1 MRQQSFGQTLK
12 VRLSLSGTWFN
23 LGPGW
28 AAMAGL
34 LAMGSLSFSPAVLL
48 QLAGLWLLVD
58 PLLGTLWDLAVN
70 QEVWRKAIQ
79 AKLPAP
85 RQRGF
90 SFPYAQPGS
99 LAGRLVLRLRRYH
112 GWWQDSYWLAFSS
125 ELITFGLGLLLALLI
140 ALLLGGWILG
150 LTLIAVALVLKAGV
164 TASTLTGSNSSHWQ
178 ALVQGLLPWLM
189 GLVLGGGP
197 TLLTGAIAVAYS
209 MVYLG
214 LLRTLGGHPPRAT
227 WLFWGGQ
234 LAAGLLL
241 LGLRLLPVAAVLAGL
256 LIAQR
261 LLKNRFPAAWLSKV
275 QPYLVAGMLSTAGA
289 VGYLL

>member
-12 VRLSLSGTWFN
+12 VCLSLSGTWFN

-34 LAMGSLSFSPAVLL
+34 LAMGSLSLSPAALL

-70 QEVWRKAIQ
+70 QEVWRTALQ

-85 RQRGF
+85 RRRGF
-90 SFPYAQPGS
+90 SLPYAQPGS

-112 GWWQDSYWLAFSS
+112 GWWQDSYWPAFNG
-125 ELITFGLGLLLALLI
+125 ELIAFGLALLLALLI

-150 LTLIAVALVLKAGV
+150 LTLTAVALVLAAGSR
-164 TASTLTGSNSSHWQ
+164 ASTLTGSNSSHGQ
-178 ALVQGLLPWLM
+178 ALVQALLPWLM
-189 GLVLGGGP
+189 GLTLGGGP
-197 TLLTGAIAVAYS
+197 TLLSGAIALAYS
-209 MVYLG
+209 LVYLG
-214 LLRTLGGHPPRAT
+214 LLRTLGGHPRAA

-241 LGLRLLPVAAVLAGL
+241 LGLRLLAVAAVLAGL

-261 LLKNRFPAAWLSKV
+261 LLKNRFPAAWLPKV
-275 QPYLVAGMLSTAGA
+275 QPYLVAGMLSTAGSA
-289 VGYLL
+289 GYLL